1 MNSKVLSFSFYLNE
15 KLRTLFMRDSI
26 ERFSDRADNY
36 AKFRPSYP
44 DVMVRFLRTIVVPP
58 AIVADIGSGTGIL
71 TRQLLDGGYE
81 LFAVEP
87 NDRMRAEAERILSDH
102 PCFRSVRGTAE
113 ETTLLDRSVD
123 LITCAQAFHWFDRV
137 RAKSEFCRILKG
149 TGGVALVWNERLDD
163 ASELN
168 RKYDEI
174 LRRWAPEYPNL
185 SHRQVGLEDMRSFF
199 APGEFE
205 LYTFPNDQNLD
216 REAFLG
222 RLLSSSYVPNVGQPG
237 HREIVDAAGQVFD
250 EYEAEG
256 KVIFAYETRL
266 YLGRFSRR

>member
-1 MNSKVLSFSFYLNE
+1 
-15 KLRTLFMRDSI
+15 MRDPI

-36 AKFRPSYP
+36 AKFRPNYP
-44 DVMVRFLRTIVVPP
+44 DVMMRFLRNIVAPP

-71 TRQLLDGGYE
+71 TRQLLDSGYE

-87 NDRMRAEAERILSDH
+87 NDPMRAEAERILGDR

-123 LITCAQAFHWFDRV
+123 LITCAQAFHWFDRA
-137 RAKSEFCRILKG
+137 RAKLEFCRILKG
-149 TGGVALVWNERLDD
+149 TGSVALVWNERLDD

-185 SHRQVGLEDMRSFF
+185 SHRRVGLEEMRTFF

-205 LYTFPNDQNLD
+205 LHTFPNDQSLD

-237 HREIVDAAGQVFD
+237 HREIVDAAGHVFD

-266 YLGRFSRR
+266 YLGRFRPR